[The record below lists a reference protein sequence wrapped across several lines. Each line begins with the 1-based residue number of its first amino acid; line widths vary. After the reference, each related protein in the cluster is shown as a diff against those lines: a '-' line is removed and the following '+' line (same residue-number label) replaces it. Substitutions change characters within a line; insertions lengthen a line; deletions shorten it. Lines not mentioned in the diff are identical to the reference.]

1 MPSGPRHNPDI
12 MHLQVVCNDTC
23 ALGLNLL
30 VPISSFFDG
39 CDDTCLL
46 DTGDHKS
53 VLHLSYVFYANAK
66 IFRAS
71 QIDKGLEIKF
81 LFPKPDLAEAVFQRI
96 EQGICVSPDT
106 PPNVRKYHG
115 C

>member
-1 MPSGPRHNPDI
+1 
-12 MHLQVVCNDTC
+12 
-23 ALGLNLL
+23 
-30 VPISSFFDG
+30 
-39 CDDTCLL
+39 L

>member
-1 MPSGPRHNPDI
+1 MPSGPTHNPGI

-23 ALGLNLL
+23 ANGWNLL
-30 VPISSFFDG
+30 VPISSFYDG

-46 DTGDHKS
+46 EAGAHDCI
-53 VLHLSYVFYANAK
+53 LHLSYVFYAKAN
-66 IFRAS
+66 IFKAS
-71 QIDKGLEIKF
+71 QIDKGLEINF
-81 LFPKPDLAEAVFQRI
+81 LIPKPKVVGTVFQRI
-96 EQGICVSPDT
+96 EQGICLSPDT